1 VNHITKIC
9 ADAHHTSANYD
20 DSVSEFDKTN
30 LEEEYKDEIAIPFVK
45 AALCNSIVNT

>member
-1 VNHITKIC
+1 MI

-30 LEEEYKDEIAIPFVK
+30 LEEYKDRIAIPFVK